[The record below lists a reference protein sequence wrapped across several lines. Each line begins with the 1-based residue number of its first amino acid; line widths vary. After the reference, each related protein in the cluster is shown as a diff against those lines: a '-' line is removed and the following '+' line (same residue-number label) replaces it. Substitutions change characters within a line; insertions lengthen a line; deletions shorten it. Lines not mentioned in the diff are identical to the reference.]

1 MKATQ
6 STSTRGAK
14 NKKQNK
20 SAKIIQLNIFQQPQ
34 QKETTKLINAVW
46 GAVSSCLW
54 FNKTFSEKETAYYKE
69 LIGEHFFNG
78 KEGKRNFKELIE
90 RICLAKRYVARKR
103 GRYISK
109 PQDYLNIH
117 YPLGLTG
124 TAAWLQQV
132 NVVRKDVPD
141 YNKGITT
148 LAKALLAFID
158 NPTIPTYHKGRKM
171 LTEQN
176 QFDLLQV
183 FNNTLIHLEYNA

>member
-1 MKATQ
+1 MKATKTTVKRAGK
-6 STSTRGAK
+6 S
-14 NKKQNK
+14 KKQ

-46 GAVSSCLW
+46 GAVSSSLW
-54 FNKTFSEKETAYYKE
+54 FNKTFSEKETEQYKE
-69 LIGEHFFNG
+69 LIAEHFFNG
-78 KEGKRNFKELIE
+78 KESKRNFKELIE

-124 TAAWLQQV
+124 TAGWLQQV
-132 NVVRKDVPD
+132 NEVRKDVPE

-148 LAKALLAFID
+148 LAKVLLSFIENPNAVAFHRGRKLLA
-158 NPTIPTYHKGRKM
+158 
-171 LTEQN
+171 EQN
-176 QFDLLQV
+176 QFDLIQV
-183 FNNTLIHLEYNA
+183 YNNTIIHLQYGQ